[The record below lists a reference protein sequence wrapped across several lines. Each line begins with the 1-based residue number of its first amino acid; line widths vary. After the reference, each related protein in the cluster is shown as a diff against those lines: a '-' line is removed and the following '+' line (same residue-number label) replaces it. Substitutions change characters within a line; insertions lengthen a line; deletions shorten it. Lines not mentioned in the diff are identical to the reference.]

1 MHHFWRVIQPKE
13 YGFTTDIIFE
23 ACERTVLA
31 TDKHRFEYA
40 EGILSSWKRENVH
53 HKADIR
59 KIDDLYQQKRKT
71 ASKPATTNRF
81 NQFTQNSYDFDALEK
96 ELLSN

>member
-1 MHHFWRVIQPKE
+1 MNALGKSSSPTAKE
-13 YGFTTDIIFE
+13 MEIINRWMKIYDFSMDIIFE

-40 EGILSSWKRENVH
+40 EGILSSWKQENVH

-59 KIDDLYQQKRKT
+59 
-71 ASKPATTNRF
+71 
-81 NQFTQNSYDFDALEK
+81 
-96 ELLSN
+96 